1 MYLPELFREQ
11 RFEALRDFI
20 AAHPLATLIASGSEG
35 PGAQLSADLVPM
47 LLTGSEGQCRLRGHV
62 ARANPVWKRVAA
74 RAPVLVLF
82 TGAQHYVS
90 PNLYPSKRDT
100 GEVVPTWN
108 YSVVH
113 ARGRI
118 DWIQDKEWLRGLVG
132 ELTDAQE
139 RSQPAPWHITDA
151 PARFLDTMLGAIVGF
166 QIEVESLVGK
176 FKSSQNRSVRDRAG
190 VRAGFIAEGLVPE
203 ALAEIV
209 RGE

>member
-1 MYLPELFREQ
+1 MYLPDLFREQ

-20 AAHPLATLIASGSEG
+20 RVHPLAILVASGSEG
-35 PGAQLSADLVPM
+35 LSADLVPM
-47 LLTGSEGQCRLRGHV
+47 LLTGAEGNCRLRGHV

-74 RAPVLVLF
+74 HAPVLALF

-113 ARGRI
+113 ARGPI
-118 DWIQDKEWLRGLVG
+118 EWTEDKEWLRGLVG
-132 ELTDAQE
+132 ELTDEQE
-139 RSQPAPWHITDA
+139 RTQPQPWRITDA
-151 PARFLDTMLGAIVGF
+151 PPRFLETMLGAIVGF
-166 QIEVESLVGK
+166 QIEVESLIGK
-176 FKSSQNRSVRDRAG
+176 FKASQNRTVRDRAG
-190 VRAGFIAEGLVPE
+190 VRSGFSAEGLSAE
-203 ALAEIV
+203 TLAEIV

>member
-20 AAHPLATLIASGSEG
+20 VAHPLAILVTSGSEG
-35 PGAQLSADLVPM
+35 LSADLVPM
-47 LLTGSEGQCRLRGHV
+47 LLTGTEGNGRLRGHV

-74 RAPVLVLF
+74 REPVLALF

-139 RSQPAPWHITDA
+139 RSQPAPWNRMDA
-151 PARFLDTMLGAIVGF
+151 
-166 QIEVESLVGK
+166 
-176 FKSSQNRSVRDRAG
+176 
-190 VRAGFIAEGLVPE
+190 
-203 ALAEIV
+203 
-209 RGE
+209 

>member
-11 RFEALRDFI
+11 RFEVLREFVR
-20 AAHPLATLIASGSEG
+20 AHPLAILIASGSEG
-35 PGAQLSADLVPM
+35 LSADLVPM
-47 LLTGSEGQCRLRGHV
+47 LLTGAEGNCRLRGHV

-74 RAPVLVLF
+74 GSPVLALF

-118 DWIQDKEWLRGLVG
+118 DWIPDKDWLRGLVG
-132 ELTDAQE
+132 ELTDEQE
-139 RSQPAPWHITDA
+139 RTQVAPWHITDA
-151 PARFLDTMLGAIVGF
+151 PPRFLDTMLGAIVGF
-166 QIEVESLVGK
+166 QIEVETLVGK
-176 FKSSQNRSVRDRAG
+176 FKASQNRSVPDRAG
-190 VRAGFIAEGLVPE
+190 VRAAFTAEGLAPE
-203 ALAEIV
+203 VLAEIV
-209 RGE
+209 RGD

>member
-11 RFEALRDFI
+11 RFDVLREFI
-20 AAHPLATLIASGSEG
+20 RAHPLSTLIASGSEG
-35 PGAQLSADLVPM
+35 LSADLVPM
-47 LLTGSEGQCRLRGHV
+47 LLSGTEGNCRLRGHV

-74 RAPVLVLF
+74 GAPVLALF

-118 DWIQDKEWLRGLVG
+118 DWIPDAEWLRGLVG
-132 ELTDAQE
+132 ELTDEQE
-139 RSQPAPWHITDA
+139 RAQPAPWHISDA
-151 PARFLDTMLGAIVGF
+151 PPRFLDTMLKAIVGF
-166 QIEVESLVGK
+166 QIEVETLVGK
-176 FKSSQNRSVRDRAG
+176 FKASQNRSVRDRGG
-190 VRAGFIAEGLVPE
+190 VRAAFAAEGLSPE
-203 ALAEIV
+203 VLAEIV
-209 RGE
+209 RGD

>member
-11 RFEALRDFI
+11 RFEALRDFVRT
-20 AAHPLATLIASGSEG
+20 HPLATLIASGSEG
-35 PGAQLSADLVPM
+35 LSADLVPM
-47 LLTGSEGQCRLRGHV
+47 LLSGTEGKARLRGHV
-62 ARANPVWKRVAA
+62 ARANPVWRRVAA
-74 RAPVLVLF
+74 HEPVLVLF

-113 ARGRI
+113 ARGQI

-132 ELTDAQE
+132 ELTNEQE

-151 PARFLDTMLGAIVGF
+151 PPPFLDKMLGAIVGF
-166 QIEVESLVGK
+166 QIELETLVGK
-176 FKSSQNRSVRDRAG
+176 FKASQNRSVPDRAG
-190 VRAGFIAEGLVPE
+190 VRAGFTAEGLSPE
-203 ALAEIV
+203 VLAEIV
-209 RGE
+209 RGD

>member
-11 RFEALRDFI
+11 RFEALHDFI
-20 AAHPLATLIASGSEG
+20 RAHPLAILITSGSEG
-35 PGAQLSADLVPM
+35 LSADLIPM
-47 LLTGSEGQCRLRGHV
+47 LLTGREGDCRLRGHV

-74 RAPVLVLF
+74 HEPVLALF

-90 PNLYPSKRDT
+90 PNLYPSKRAT

-118 DWIQDKEWLRGLVG
+118 NWIEDAEWLRGLVG
-132 ELTDAQE
+132 ELTDEQE
-139 RSQPAPWHITDA
+139 RSQPAPWRITDA
-151 PARFLDTMLGAIVGF
+151 PPRFLDKMLGAIVGF

-176 FKSSQNRSVRDRAG
+176 FKASQNRSVPDRAG
-190 VRAGFIAEGLVPE
+190 VRAGFSAEGLGPE
-203 ALAEIV
+203 VLAEIV
-209 RGE
+209 RGD